1 MIYPA
6 TVFVLMVLS
15 FPVAVLA
22 EIKSEPV
29 SREVLLET
37 IRLDGVIEAVQ
48 TSTVSAQTSGKVQK
62 LPYDVD
68 DTVEVG
74 DLIVKLEDSEQRARL
89 NQVKGSLQEAEA
101 NQKNALQQF
110 RRVEEIYRQGYVSRQ
125 EFDQAQNNLAAARA
139 RFETARA
146 AVAEA
151 QEQLDYTTVVAP
163 YSGILTARH
172 VEIGETVGPGQLLL
186 SGLSLEQLRIV
197 VELPQKY
204 ADRVRAERRIK
215 VSLADGRVLQTGDMT
230 FYPYA
235 DARTHTFRLRLTLEE
250 PEATLYPGMLV
261 KVEAPVSERQ
271 ALWIPA
277 SSLVRRSELRAVYVL
292 DHEGGARLRQIR
304 TGVSRNGRIEVLAGV
319 DEGEEVV
326 TNPEALSGEKRL
338 KSGIGDNIESGRAA
352 NE

>member
-1 MIYPA
+1 MTYSTA
-6 TVFVLMVLS
+6 VFILMLLS
-15 FPVAVLA
+15 FPVSVLA
-22 EIKSEPV
+22 EIKGEPV
-29 SREVLLET
+29 SRETLYET

-48 TSTVSAQTSGKVQK
+48 TSTVSAQTSGKVQN
-62 LPYDVD
+62 LPFDVD
-68 DTVEVG
+68 DTVKVG

-89 NQVKGSLQEAEA
+89 NQAKGSLQEAEA

-110 RRVEEIYRQGYVSRQ
+110 RRVEEIYQQGYVSRQ

-139 RFETARA
+139 RLERARA

-151 QEQLDYTTVVAP
+151 QEQLDYTAVLAP

-172 VEIGETVGPGQLLL
+172 VEIGETVSPGQPLL

-204 ADRVRAERRIK
+204 ADRVRAERRIR
-215 VSLADGRVLQTGDMT
+215 VYLADGRELRTGEMT

-277 SSLVRRSELRAVYVL
+277 SSLIRRSELRAVYVL
-292 DHEGGARLRQIR
+292 DHAGGARLRQIR
-304 TGVSRNGRIEVLAGV
+304 TGASRSGRIEVLAGL

-326 TNPEALSGEKRL
+326 TNPEALSGENRVKPDV
-338 KSGIGDNIESGRAA
+338 GDNIRSGESGR
-352 NE
+352 